1 MKTTFRQDDYRPE
14 QKITLNR
21 QAILDLYA
29 AAERFPDIDSYDI
42 TVTPTGVRATF
53 TIDFTTP
60 PTLTPQAALPTDAQV
75 IAQLATLGQKLPLV
89 KEDKENATHNQDTN
103 RPAIE
108 PTE

>member
-1 MKTTFRQDDYRPE
+1 MKPTFRQDDYRPE

-29 AAERFPDIDSYDI
+29 AAERFPDVDSYEI

-60 PTLTPQAALPTDAQV
+60 PTLTPQAAPPTDAQV
-75 IAQLATLGQKLPLV
+75 IAQLATLGQKPTPA
-89 KEDKENATHNQDTN
+89 KEDKENAVHNQDTD
-103 RPAIE
+103 RPAAE
-108 PTE
+108 PAE